1 MAKSK
6 QKSGGV
12 NIYHECLEEN
22 CILSGTIEITRQLYF
37 EVRKKFL

>member
-22 CILSGTIEITRQLYF
+22 CILSGTIKITRQLYF